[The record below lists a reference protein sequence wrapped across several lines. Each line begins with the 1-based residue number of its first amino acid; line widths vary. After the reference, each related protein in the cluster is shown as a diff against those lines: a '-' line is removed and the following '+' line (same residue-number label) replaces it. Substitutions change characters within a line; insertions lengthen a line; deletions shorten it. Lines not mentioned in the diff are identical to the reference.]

1 MDYVPSELP
10 RFADSSALARGPREV
25 VARTVLIDSEDRV
38 EGEPGAFRYVL
49 PEPLNAVSSYK
60 VLWLAWPNSVMNVK
74 PGTRLRWSFAERG
87 NPDAFFRGTNVYR
100 DAIVDFYPSS
110 DLDATALPSGWTQ
123 VDVDGSTENS
133 WQVPLDAP
141 ATIYEGAERTPRAVL
156 DYRYDEPLEPGH
168 YSVSTL
174 LTAVLDVLV
183 TTMVEQHAD
192 VMFHAAENRFTFV
205 SDDARVADFAIVLAD
220 PSLAAVLGFE
230 PGTHACDDQGRIKST
245 RYALTDGPVTFHVHS
260 AQLADSLQQVTT
272 KRDLMFSFANA
283 TALGVPNVLHAD
295 QLGAQAVYARPRDLR
310 AIDVRFTDDRGDQV
324 DLNGTRV
331 TMCIRVTCQP

>member
-10 RFADSSALARGPREV
+10 RFADSSALASGPREL

-38 EGEPGAFRYVL
+38 QGEPGAFRYVL

-74 PGTRLRWSFAERG
+74 PGTRLRWSFAERD
-87 NPDAFFRGTNVYR
+87 NADSFFRGTNVYR
-100 DAIVDFYPSS
+100 DAVAYFYPSS
-110 DLDATALPSGWTQ
+110 DLDATPLASVWSR
-123 VDVDGSTENS
+123 DSTDKFF
-133 WQVPLDAP
+133 WRVPLDAP
-141 ATIYEGAERTPRAVL
+141 ATIYEGDERTPRTVL

-183 TTMVEQHAD
+183 TTMVEHAD

-245 RYALTDGPVTFHVHS
+245 RYALTDGPVAFHVHS
-260 AQLADSLQQVTT
+260 AQLADSLQQVTA
-272 KRDLMFSFANA
+272 KRDLVFSFANA
-283 TALGVPNVLHAD
+283 TALGVPNVLYAE
-295 QLGAQAVYARPRDLR
+295 QLGAQAVYTRPRDLR